1 MSIELILL
9 IAIIAMNSVSSAL
22 QAVILKRNGR
32 NLDTAADKF
41 ADRVRKYNERAA
53 EQRAG
58 DATGSTRDDFS
69 YLDEPWRS
77 IAREMRRKGQ
87 L

>member
-1 MSIELILL
+1 MSVELILL
-9 IAIIAMNSVSSAL
+9 IAIMAMNSISSAL

-32 NLDTAADKF
+32 NMDAAADKF
-41 ADRVRKYNERAA
+41 ADRIRKQSERAA
-53 EQRAG
+53 QQREN

-77 IAREMRRKGQ
+77 IARDMRRKGQ